1 MLEHIRMHGQA
12 FYGSRWAVVTIAP
25 ASFGMM
31 RMLGTL
37 AESILIAVRIFADVP
52 EALRWLQET
61 P

>member
-1 MLEHIRMHGQA
+1 
-12 FYGSRWAVVTIAP
+12 
-25 ASFGMM
+25 MM

-37 AESILIAVRIFADVP
+37 AESVPISVRIFADVP